1 MVPEITDVDQ
11 GRSRVVKPSGVSC
24 LDRARSDRLVMACPS
39 SNDAPIYLAAKQA
52 IWITETKR
60 QADDGGDR
68 TQSDVALAPVE
79 ADAN

>member
-1 MVPEITDVDQ
+1 
-11 GRSRVVKPSGVSC
+11 
-24 LDRARSDRLVMACPS
+24 MACPS

-68 TQSDVALAPVE
+68 TQCDVALAPVE